1 MGNEKENE
9 LKEEEINKEA
19 ETAQEEKTEVQEEIK
34 EETEEE
40 NKEEEEEEEFPSE
53 QNYVD
58 EIIELIRSDL
68 PDKELVEELGNYH
81 ENDIAGA
88 FEQLEPEERKRLYD
102 ILGAETFSEIFA
114 YVENV
119 EQYIEEMGVSTAAKV
134 LENMDSDDAVDILD
148 EIDDETEKKIVS
160 LMDEES
166 SQDIQLIRSYDDDEI
181 GSKMTTNFIL
191 IKNDLT
197 IKQAMSSLIEQAG
210 DNDNISTIYVEDED
224 ERFYGALEL
233 KDLIRARYQDKLE
246 PLISTSYPY
255 VRDHEHIADCLERL
269 REYTEDSFPVL
280 SEEGKVLG
288 IITAQDIVEVV
299 DEEMGEDYAKLAGL
313 TAEEDLNE
321 PIKASIKKRIPWLIT
336 LLFLG
341 LVVSS
346 AIGIFEDKVV
356 ALLPIIAVFQSMV
369 FDMAG
374 NTGTQ
379 SLAVTIRVLMDES
392 VSGRQKAKLVF
403 KEVRVGMCNG
413 LILGIT
419 AFVVVGLYILAFKRP
434 ETLNMPLAQYAFT
447 ISGCI
452 AFSLFS
458 AMIIASLVGTTIP
471 MFLHKIHID
480 PAVASGPMIT
490 TVNDLIATMVY
501 YGLAL
506 LLLINVFHM
515 GVRVPV

>member
-1 MGNEKENE
+1 MENEKDKETEE
-9 LKEEEINKEA
+9 LKEEVAGAEVE
-19 ETAQEEKTEVQEEIK
+19 ETAEEAGEEVDFTVEHD
-34 EETEEE
+34 
-40 NKEEEEEEEFPSE
+40 
-53 QNYVD
+53 YVG
-58 EIIELIRSDL
+58 EIIELIRSGL
-68 PDKELVEELGNYH
+68 PDEELKEQLGNYH
-81 ENDIAGA
+81 ENDVAGA
-88 FEQLEPEERKRLYD
+88 FELLEPEERQHLYA
-102 ILGAETFSEIFA
+102 ILGAEQFSEIFA

-166 SQDIQLIRSYDDDEI
+166 SQDIQLIRSYDEDEI
-181 GSKMTTNFIL
+181 GSRLTTNFIL

-197 IKQAMSSLIEQAG
+197 IKQAMSSLIDQAG
-210 DNDNISTIYVEDED
+210 ENDNISTIYVEDED
-224 ERFYGALEL
+224 ERFYGAIALN
-233 KDLIRARYQDKLE
+233 DLIRARVQDKLE

-255 VRDHEHIADCLERL
+255 VTDHEKIADCLERI

-299 DEEMGEDYAKLAGL
+299 DEEFGEDYAKLAGL

-321 PIKASIKKRIPWLIT
+321 PIHASIKKRIPWLIT

-341 LVVSS
+341 LIVSS

-392 VSGRQKAKLVF
+392 VNAKAKAKLVF
-403 KEVRVGMCNG
+403 KEVRVGFCNG
-413 LILGIT
+413 LILGMS
-419 AFVVVGLYILAFKRP
+419 AFVIVGLYILAFKRP
-434 ETLNMPLAQYAFT
+434 ETLTMPVWQYAFT

-452 AFSLFS
+452 AFSLFV
-458 AMIIASLVGTTIP
+458 AMILASLVGTTIP
-471 MFLHKIHID
+471 MLLHKIGID

-490 TVNDLIATMVY
+490 TVNDLIATMV
-501 YGLAL
+501 
-506 LLLINVFHM
+506 
-515 GVRVPV
+515 

>member
-1 MGNEKENE
+1 MENEKDKETEE
-9 LKEEEINKEA
+9 LKEEVAGAEVE
-19 ETAQEEKTEVQEEIK
+19 ETAEEAGEEVDFTVEHD
-34 EETEEE
+34 
-40 NKEEEEEEEFPSE
+40 
-53 QNYVD
+53 YVG
-58 EIIELIRSDL
+58 EIIELIRSGL
-68 PDKELVEELGNYH
+68 PDEELKEQLGNYH
-81 ENDIAGA
+81 ENDVAGA
-88 FEQLEPEERKRLYD
+88 FELLEPEERQHLYA
-102 ILGAETFSEIFA
+102 ILGAEQFSEIFA

-166 SQDIQLIRSYDDDEI
+166 SQDIQLIRSYDEDEI
-181 GSKMTTNFIL
+181 GSRLTTNFIL

-197 IKQAMSSLIEQAG
+197 IKQAMSSLIDQAG
-210 DNDNISTIYVEDED
+210 ENDNISTIYVEDED
-224 ERFYGALEL
+224 ERFYGAIALN
-233 KDLIRARYQDKLE
+233 DLIRARVQDKLE

-255 VRDHEHIADCLERL
+255 VTDHEKIADCLERI

-299 DEEMGEDYAKLAGL
+299 DEEFGEDYAKLAGL

-321 PIKASIKKRIPWLIT
+321 PIHASIKKRIPWLIT

-341 LVVSS
+341 LIVSS

-379 SLAVTIRVLMDES
+379 SLAVTRRVLMDES
-392 VSGRQKAKLVF
+392 VNAKAKAKLVF
-403 KEVRVGMCNG
+403 KEVRVGFCNG
-413 LILGIT
+413 LILGMS
-419 AFVVVGLYILAFKRP
+419 AFVIVGLYILAFKRP
-434 ETLNMPLAQYAFT
+434 ETLTMPVWQYAFT

-452 AFSLFS
+452 AFSLFV

-471 MFLHKIHID
+471 MLLHKIGID

-506 LLLINVFHM
+506 LLLINVFGM
-515 GVRVPV
+515 GVRLPV

>member
-1 MGNEKENE
+1 MDEEKKNNEEEIKGPEENAEEVDFTSEQDYVGEIIDLIRSGVSDEE
-9 LKEEEINKEA
+9 LKE
-19 ETAQEEKTEVQEEIK
+19 Q
-34 EETEEE
+34 
-40 NKEEEEEEEFPSE
+40 
-53 QNYVD
+53 
-58 EIIELIRSDL
+58 
-68 PDKELVEELGNYH
+68 LGNYH
-81 ENDIAGA
+81 ENDVAGA
-88 FEQLEPEERKRLYD
+88 FEQLEPDERKRLYD
-102 ILGAETFSEIFA
+102 VLGAEASSEIFA

-134 LENMDSDDAVDILD
+134 LENMDSDDAIDILD

-181 GSKMTTNFIL
+181 GSRMTTNFIL

-197 IKQAMSSLIEQAG
+197 IKQAMTALVEQAG
-210 DNDNISTIYVEDED
+210 ENDNISMIYVEDED
-224 ERFYGALEL
+224 GRFYGALEL
-233 KDLIRARYQDKLE
+233 KDLIRARVQDKLE

-255 VRDHEHIADCLERL
+255 VRDHEHIADCLERI

-299 DEEMGEDYAKLAGL
+299 DEEFGEDYAKLAGL

-321 PIKASIKKRIPWLIT
+321 PIRASIKKRIPWLIT

-392 VSGRQKAKLVF
+392 VNGKQKAKLVF

-413 LILGIT
+413 FILGIT

-434 ETLNMPLAQYAFT
+434 ETLNMPLPQYAFT

-452 AFSLFS
+452 AFSLFT
-458 AMIIASLVGTTIP
+458 AMIIASLIGTTIP

-506 LLLINVFHM
+506 TLLINVFHM
-515 GVRVPV
+515 GVRLPV

>member
-1 MGNEKENE
+1 MDNEKDNE
-9 LKEEEINKEA
+9 LKEEEKIAEAAEEEKEEKAEA
-19 ETAQEEKTEVQEEIK
+19 EEAEKPG
-34 EETEEE
+34 
-40 NKEEEEEEEFPSE
+40 EEEEEEFPPE
-53 QNYVD
+53 QNYVE

-68 PDKELVEELGNYH
+68 PDKELVAELGNYH

-119 EQYIEEMGVSTAAKV
+119 EQYIEEMGVKTAAKV

-181 GSKMTTNFIL
+181 GSRMTTNFIL

-197 IKQAMSSLIEQAG
+197 IKQAMTALVEQAG

-224 ERFYGALEL
+224 GRFYGAIEL
-233 KDLIRARYQDKLE
+233 KDLIRARVQDKLE

-255 VRDHEHIADCLERL
+255 VRDHEHIADCLERI

-280 SEEGKVLG
+280 SEDGKVLG

-341 LVVSS
+341 LIVSS

-392 VSGRQKAKLVF
+392 VSGKQKAKLIF

-413 LILGIT
+413 LILGLT
-419 AFVVVGLYILAFKRP
+419 AFAVVGLYILAFKRP
-434 ETLNMPLAQYAFT
+434 ETLNMPVAQYAFT

-452 AFSLFS
+452 AFSLFT

-471 MFLHKIHID
+471 MVLHKIHID

-506 LLLINVFHM
+506 ALLINVFHM
-515 GVRVPV
+515 GVSIPG

>member
-1 MGNEKENE
+1 MDNEKENE
-9 LKEEEINKEA
+9 IKEENA
-19 ETAQEEKTEVQEEIK
+19 TGPVEEEVKEEIT
-34 EETEEE
+34 EETEE
-40 NKEEEEEEEFPSE
+40 KTAEEEEEEEFPPE

-58 EIIELIRSDL
+58 EIIGLIRSEL

-119 EQYIEEMGVSTAAKV
+119 EQYIEEMGVNAAAKV

-148 EIDDETEKKIVS
+148 EIDDETEKQIVS

-197 IKQAMSSLIEQAG
+197 IKQAMNSLVEQAG
-210 DNDNISTIYVEDED
+210 ENDNISTIYVEDED
-224 ERFYGALEL
+224 ERFYGAIEL
-233 KDLIRARYQDKLE
+233 KDLIRARVQDKLE

-255 VRDHEHIADCLERL
+255 VRDHERIADCLERI

-280 SEEGKVLG
+280 SEDGKVLG

-299 DEEMGEDYAKLAGL
+299 DEEFGEDYAKLAGL

-321 PIKASIKKRIPWLIT
+321 PIRASIKKRIPWLIT
-336 LLFLG
+336 LLLLG

-392 VSGRQKAKLVF
+392 VSGKQKAKLVF
-403 KEVRVGMCNG
+403 KEVRVGLCNG
-413 LILGIT
+413 LILGLA
-419 AFVVVGLYILAFKRP
+419 AFAIVGLYILAFKHP
-434 ETLNMPLAQYAFT
+434 ETLPHGMSLPQYAFS

-452 AFSLFS
+452 AFSLFT
-458 AMIIASLVGTTIP
+458 AMIIASLIGTTIP

-501 YGLAL
+501 YGLSL
-506 LLLINVFHM
+506 LLLINVLQM
-515 GVRVPV
+515 GVKVPV

>member
-1 MGNEKENE
+1 MENEKDKETEE
-9 LKEEEINKEA
+9 LKEEVAGAEVE
-19 ETAQEEKTEVQEEIK
+19 ETAEEAGEEVDFTVEHD
-34 EETEEE
+34 
-40 NKEEEEEEEFPSE
+40 
-53 QNYVD
+53 YVG
-58 EIIELIRSDL
+58 EIIELIRSGL
-68 PDKELVEELGNYH
+68 PDEELKEQLGNYH
-81 ENDIAGA
+81 ENDVAGA
-88 FEQLEPEERKRLYD
+88 FELLEPEERQHLYA
-102 ILGAETFSEIFA
+102 ILGAEQFSEIFA

-166 SQDIQLIRSYDDDEI
+166 SQDIQLIRSYDEDEI
-181 GSKMTTNFIL
+181 GSRLTTNFIL

-197 IKQAMSSLIEQAG
+197 IKQAMSSLIDQAG
-210 DNDNISTIYVEDED
+210 ENDNISTIYVEDED
-224 ERFYGALEL
+224 ERFYGAIALN
-233 KDLIRARYQDKLE
+233 DLIRARVQDKLE

-255 VRDHEHIADCLERL
+255 VTDHEKIADCLERI

-299 DEEMGEDYAKLAGL
+299 DEEFGEDYAKLAGL

-321 PIKASIKKRIPWLIT
+321 PIRASIKKRIPWLIT

-341 LVVSS
+341 LIVSS

-392 VSGRQKAKLVF
+392 VNAKAKAKLVF
-403 KEVRVGMCNG
+403 KEVRVGFCNG
-413 LILGIT
+413 LILGMS
-419 AFVVVGLYILAFKRP
+419 AFVIVGLYILAFKRP
-434 ETLNMPLAQYAFT
+434 ETLTMPVWQYAFT

-452 AFSLFS
+452 AFSLFV

-471 MFLHKIHID
+471 MLLHKIGID

-506 LLLINVFHM
+506 LFLINVFGM
-515 GVRVPV
+515 GVRLPV

>member
-1 MGNEKENE
+1 MENEKDKETEE
-9 LKEEEINKEA
+9 LKEEVAGAEVE
-19 ETAQEEKTEVQEEIK
+19 ETAEEAGEEVDFTVEHD
-34 EETEEE
+34 
-40 NKEEEEEEEFPSE
+40 
-53 QNYVD
+53 YVG
-58 EIIELIRSDL
+58 EIIELIRSGL
-68 PDKELVEELGNYH
+68 PDEELKEQLGNYH
-81 ENDIAGA
+81 ENDVAGA
-88 FEQLEPEERKRLYD
+88 FELLEPEERQHLYA
-102 ILGAETFSEIFA
+102 ILGAEQFSEIFA

-166 SQDIQLIRSYDDDEI
+166 SQDIQLIRSYDEDEI
-181 GSKMTTNFIL
+181 GSRLTTNFIL

-197 IKQAMSSLIEQAG
+197 IKQAMSSLIDQAG
-210 DNDNISTIYVEDED
+210 ENDNISTIYVEDED
-224 ERFYGALEL
+224 ERFYGAIALN
-233 KDLIRARYQDKLE
+233 DLIRARVQDKLE

-255 VRDHEHIADCLERL
+255 VTDHEKIADCLERI

-299 DEEMGEDYAKLAGL
+299 DEEFGEDYAKLAGL

-321 PIKASIKKRIPWLIT
+321 PIHASIKKRIPWLIT

-341 LVVSS
+341 LIVSS

-392 VSGRQKAKLVF
+392 VNAKAKAKLVF
-403 KEVRVGMCNG
+403 KEVRVGFCNG
-413 LILGIT
+413 LILGMS
-419 AFVVVGLYILAFKRP
+419 AFVIVGLYILAFKRP
-434 ETLNMPLAQYAFT
+434 ETLTMPVWQYAFT

-452 AFSLFS
+452 AFSLFV

-471 MFLHKIHID
+471 MLLHKIGID

-506 LLLINVFHM
+506 LLLINVFGM
-515 GVRVPV
+515 GVRLPV

>member
-1 MGNEKENE
+1 MENEKDKETEE
-9 LKEEEINKEA
+9 LKEEVAGAEVE
-19 ETAQEEKTEVQEEIK
+19 ETAEEAGEEVDFTVEHD
-34 EETEEE
+34 
-40 NKEEEEEEEFPSE
+40 
-53 QNYVD
+53 YVG
-58 EIIELIRSDL
+58 EIIELIRSGL
-68 PDKELVEELGNYH
+68 PDEELKEQLGNYH
-81 ENDIAGA
+81 ENDVAGA
-88 FEQLEPEERKRLYD
+88 FELLEPEERQHLYA
-102 ILGAETFSEIFA
+102 ILGAEQFSEIFA

-166 SQDIQLIRSYDDDEI
+166 SQDIQLIRSYDEDEI
-181 GSKMTTNFIL
+181 GSRLTTNFIL

-197 IKQAMSSLIEQAG
+197 IKQAMSSLIDQAG
-210 DNDNISTIYVEDED
+210 ENDNISTIYVEDED
-224 ERFYGALEL
+224 ERFYGAIALN
-233 KDLIRARYQDKLE
+233 DLIRARVQDKLE

-255 VRDHEHIADCLERL
+255 VTDHEKIADCLERI

-299 DEEMGEDYAKLAGL
+299 DEEFGEDYAKLAGL

-321 PIKASIKKRIPWLIT
+321 PIHASIKKRIPWLIT

-341 LVVSS
+341 LIVSS

-392 VSGRQKAKLVF
+392 VNAKAKAKLVF
-403 KEVRVGMCNG
+403 KEVRVGFCNG
-413 LILGIT
+413 LILGMS
-419 AFVVVGLYILAFKRP
+419 AFVIVGLYILAFKRP
-434 ETLNMPLAQYAFT
+434 ETLTMPVWQYAFT

-452 AFSLFS
+452 AFSLFV

-471 MFLHKIHID
+471 MLLHKIGID

-490 TVNDLIATMVY
+490 TVNDLIATMV
-501 YGLAL
+501 
-506 LLLINVFHM
+506 
-515 GVRVPV
+515 

>member
-1 MGNEKENE
+1 MENEKE
-9 LKEEEINKEA
+9 KKTEEIEESGPVKEP
-19 ETAQEEKTEVQEEIK
+19 
-34 EETEEE
+34 ETEEE
-40 NKEEEEEEEFPSE
+40 EKEEEEVDFTSE
-53 QNYVD
+53 QDYVG
-58 EIIELIRSDL
+58 EIIELIRSGI
-68 PDKELVEELGNYH
+68 PDEELVKKLSDYH

-88 FEQLEPEERKRLYD
+88 FEQLEPEERQHLYN
-102 ILGAETFSEIFA
+102 ILGAEQFSEIFA

-119 EQYIEEMGVSTAAKV
+119 EQYIEEMGVKTAAKV

-181 GSKMTTNFIL
+181 GSRLTTNFIL

-210 DNDNISTIYVEDED
+210 ENDNISTIYVEDED
-224 ERFYGALEL
+224 ERFYGAIALN
-233 KDLIRARYQDKLE
+233 DLIRARVQDELE

-255 VRDHEHIADCLERL
+255 VTDHEKISDCLERI

-280 SEEGKVLG
+280 SEDGKVLG

-299 DEEMGEDYAKLAGL
+299 DEEFGEDYAKLAGL

-341 LVVSS
+341 LIVSS

-379 SLAVTIRVLMDES
+379 SLAVTIRVLMDEG
-392 VSGRQKAKLVF
+392 VERKQKAKLVF
-403 KEVRVGMCNG
+403 KEVRVGFCNG
-413 LILGIT
+413 LILGSA

-434 ETLNMPLAQYAFT
+434 EMLNMPLAQYAFT

-452 AFSLFS
+452 AFSLFI

-471 MFLHKIHID
+471 MVLHKIGID

-506 LLLINVFHM
+506 ALLINAFHM
-515 GVRVPV
+515 GTTVAV